1 MATRGV
7 YGFQHKGEMKAFFD
21 TGADIFYWLQNA
33 FDVVNSLDANKNP
46 QKLVELFE
54 SINIDDN
61 YQKATDEEILR
72 DFYFAERGSRRDN
85 ETIMHLDS
93 SYFVNTIKKDGLKI
107 FNEEKFINDAVLGL
121 DSLMIELAVI
131 INIDTLSV
139 DIYKG
144 SVYLDNGSLKEAK
157 DKSEFLALLS
167 DAQSFENNY
176 FVKQYI
182 PLFETFKKR
191 NEIIKSEDFKE
202 KCRSGEVQ
210 HGTKEHKDVYFGSIM
225 FDSGPLMKVAS
236 LDIDF
241 LNKFDIP
248 HKELLED
255 PEIKEMV
262 EHSNLLKISD
272 GIQYHIRK
280 KDKRDYQYMIDEME
294 EDGVNI
300 KEEVDDK
307 IKMVID
313 RGIVI

>member
-46 QKLVELFE
+46 QKLVDLFE

-61 YQKATDEEILR
+61 YQKATDEDVLR

-93 SYFVNTIKKDGLKI
+93 SYFVNTIKKDGLKL
-107 FNEEKFINDAVLGL
+107 FNKEKFINDAVLGL

-144 SVYLDNGSLKEAK
+144 SVYLDNASLKEAK
-157 DKSEFLALLS
+157 DRSEFLALLPNT
-167 DAQSFENNY
+167 QSVENNY
-176 FVKQYI
+176 FVKHYV

-191 NEIIKSEDFKE
+191 NEIIKSKDFKE

-225 FDSGPLMKVAS
+225 FDSGPLKKVAS
-236 LDIDF
+236 LNIDF

-248 HKELLED
+248 YKELLED
-255 PEIKEMV
+255 TELREMI
-262 EHSNLLKISD
+262 EHSNLSKIAS
-272 GIQYHIRK
+272 GIRYYLIK
-280 KDKRDYQYMIDEME
+280 KDKLDYQYMIEEME
-294 EDGVNI
+294 ENGVNI
-300 KEEVDDK
+300 KEKVYDK
-307 IKMVID
+307 IKMVVD
-313 RGIVI
+313 RKIII